1 MSALLA
7 AGGLLMAACGG
18 ASSTAGDP
26 STVPTGSATT
36 AAQPQPSDR
45 GETPA
50 SSTPTRATAPDAGSP
65 LPAVEVLDVATGDSV
80 QFADFLPADRAL
92 LFWFWAPH

>member
-1 MSALLA
+1 
-7 AGGLLMAACGG
+7 MAACGG

-36 AAQPQPSDR
+36 AASRSHPTVARRRRPARPPS
-45 GETPA
+45 
-50 SSTPTRATAPDAGSP
+50 ATAPDAGSP